1 MPPNLA
7 LKAMN
12 IAHRGLLR
20 ATGGKLGNSFSGM
33 PSLELT
39 TIGRKSGRPHT
50 VMLTSPLVDGDTI
63 IVVASRGG
71 GPAHPAWYLNLR
83 DRPEVDVS
91 FRSGPRQRMTARI
104 ATAAERAELWPK
116 VTAKYDV
123 YAAYQQGTTRE
134 IPLVLLTPAVIPGRK
149 PRQ

>member
-63 IVVASRGG
+63 VVVASRAG

-91 FRSGPRQRMTARI
+91 FRSGPHRRMTART
-104 ATAAERAELWPK
+104 ATTEERAELWPK

-134 IPLVLLTPAVIPGRK
+134 IPLVLLTPRD
-149 PRQ
+149 